1 MSPRKQPA
9 RLWLRPARGD
19 RKATWLILYDRRQIS
34 TGCSASDRSGA
45 EDALQAYLAQKRV
58 DASLPRSAPA
68 DKVYV
73 SDVLRCYLAEKGGD
87 VARTSELGA
96 RVGRLLDW
104 WGDKTLA
111 AVTSANCKA
120 YAKYRSTQAAARREL
135 EDLRAA
141 INLAVAEGACRD
153 AVKVKL
159 PKKAKG
165 RSRFLTRSE
174 AARILWAAWK
184 FKDKQNGPDKPKYP
198 TRHVARFFLTA
209 LYTSSRSARVWQASY
224 EPEQGRPWVDLEH
237 GLFFREAPDEQAADN
252 KRAPPIRLPGRLL
265 AHMRRWRAK
274 GARYVVEY
282 QGRAADPKKAFKR
295 AVARAGLAGTKV
307 MRHTLRHTAVTWLMQ
322 SGVDKWEV
330 SGFAGMSVETLE
342 RTYGHHHPDHQNAV
356 GEAFSGGKAGRVGKP
371 AAGPKIGPSVAV
383 LDEATGKPLESWSE
397 WQDLN
402 LRPPRPER

>member
-1 MSPRKQPA
+1 M
-9 RLWLRPARGD
+9 
-19 RKATWLILYDRRQIS
+19 
-34 TGCSASDRSGA
+34 
-45 EDALQAYLAQKRV
+45 
-58 DASLPRSAPA
+58 
-68 DKVYV
+68 YV
-73 SDVLRCYLAEKGGD
+73 AEKGDD
-87 VARTSELGA
+87 VARSAELSA
-96 RVGRLLDW
+96 RVDRLGDW
-104 WGDKTLA
+104 WGNKTLA
-111 AVTSANCKA
+111 EVTSANCKA
-120 YAKYRSTQAAARREL
+120 YVKYRSTQAAARREL

-174 AARILWAAWK
+174 AARILWSAWR
-184 FKDKQNGPDKPKYP
+184 FKDKQNGDDKPRYP
-198 TRHVARFFLTA
+198 SRHVAKFFLTA
-209 LYTSSRSARVWQASY
+209 LYTSSRSARVWRASF
-224 EPEQGRPWVDLEH
+224 EPEAGRPWVDLEH

-252 KRAPPIRLPGRLL
+252 KRAPPIRLPARLL

-282 QGRAADPKKAFKR
+282 QGRPADPKKAFKR
-295 AVARAGLAGTKV
+295 AVERAGLAGTKV

-371 AAGPKIGPSVAV
+371 AEVLKIGQPIAAV
-383 LDEATGKPLESWSE
+383 DGAAGKPLESWSE